1 MGRPLEGRAA
11 LVTGGGTRVGR
22 AIAEVLG
29 RLGADVAVHYLKSAK
44 GAEEVCAQLKVD
56 GNNAVALKADLS
68 GPEPQALIG
77 QAVEAL
83 GSLSI
88 LVNSAGIMG
97 ARYSA
102 DDLWRMNARAPL
114 LLTEA
119 FAALGRDGDVVN
131 IVDIGGVWNHWR
143 EETAYCMS
151 KAAAAELT
159 RCMALKL
166 APRVRVNAVAPGT
179 ALPPEGLSTEALERI
194 RSRIPFGRF
203 GSARDVADA
212 VAMLLT
218 APGFMTGQIVAVDG
232 GRSLA

>member
-11 LVTGGGTRVGR
+11 LVTGAGTRVGR
-22 AIAEVLG
+22 AIAETLG
-29 RLGADVAVHYLKSAK
+29 RLGADVAVHYLTSSK
-44 GAEEVCAQLKVD
+44 GADEVVAALKVD
-56 GNNAVALKADLS
+56 GNKAVALQADLN
-68 GPEPQALIG
+68 GPQVETLIPR
-77 QAVEAL
+77 AVEAV
-83 GSLSI
+83 GPLSI

-97 ARYSA
+97 ERYTP
-102 DDLWRMNARAPL
+102 DDLWRVNARTPL

-131 IVDIGGVWNHWR
+131 IVDIAGQWNHWR
-143 EETAYCMS
+143 DEAAYCMS
-151 KAAAAELT
+151 KAAAAEMT
-159 RCMALKL
+159 RCLALRL

-179 ALPPEGLSTEALERI
+179 VLPPENLSTEQLEKI

-203 GSARDVADA
+203 GSPRDVAEA

-218 APGFMTGQIVAVDG
+218 GPTFITGQIVAVDG